1 MKARVKATGE
11 IVEVSMECNNSTNFK
26 KATFRTKNGVC
37 YRYDDIELTFD
48 KIKARVKSTGDV
60 FEVSDTTTIYPEHYD
75 KSYNIT
81 EVEFLDVK
89 EKSFPKDD
97 DYWTRLE
104 HQYAGMAMQGMLN
117 NSLLITGLL
126 KVNKSHEDIVDEV
139 TGTAIRY
146 AHALV
151 EKLKESK

>member
-1 MKARVKATGE
+1 MKACVKATGE
-11 IVEVSMECNNSTNFK
+11 IVEISEDCSYVY
-26 KATFRTKNGVC
+26 A
-37 YRYDDIELTFD
+37 
-48 KIKARVKSTGDV
+48 
-60 FEVSDTTTIYPEHYD
+60 EHFD
-75 KSYNIT
+75 KSYNIN
-81 EVEFLDVK
+81 ELEFLDVK
-89 EKSFPKDD
+89 EKSFPKDE

-126 KVNKSHEDIVDEV
+126 KVNKSHEDIVAEV

-151 EKLKESK
+151 EKYKEMEERK